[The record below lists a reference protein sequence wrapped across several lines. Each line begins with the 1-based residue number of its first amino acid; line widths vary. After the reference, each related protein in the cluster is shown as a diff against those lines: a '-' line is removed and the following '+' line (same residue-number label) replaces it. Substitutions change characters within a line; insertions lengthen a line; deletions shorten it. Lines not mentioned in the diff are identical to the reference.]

1 MASKTILVIV
11 KKAIKAM
18 ENIVKVSK
26 YQSKY
31 IVIQFCIQK
40 ISFRGGNRM
49 RLVLLEN
56 YQAKYWNNNK

>member
-26 YQSKY
+26 Y

-40 ISFRGGNRM
+40 IFFYKAGPHSGP
-49 RLVLLEN
+49 EN
-56 YQAKYWNNNK
+56 LK

>member
-26 YQSKY
+26 Y

-40 ISFRGGNRM
+40 IFFRGGNKR
-49 RLVLLEN
+49 RLFLLEN

>member
-26 YQSKY
+26 YSNTILYSKDTY
-31 IVIQFCIQK
+31 FLEGEIKGDYFC
-40 ISFRGGNRM
+40 
-49 RLVLLEN
+49 
-56 YQAKYWNNNK
+56 